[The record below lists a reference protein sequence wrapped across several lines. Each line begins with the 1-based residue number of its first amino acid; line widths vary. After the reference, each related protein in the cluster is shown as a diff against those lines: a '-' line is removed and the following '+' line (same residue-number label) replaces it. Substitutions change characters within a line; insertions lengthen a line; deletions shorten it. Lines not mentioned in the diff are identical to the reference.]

1 MEQTLRLKDIIVV
14 AFDCDG
20 VMFDTTRANM
30 AYYNRILSHFE
41 KPDMT
46 PEQFS
51 FAHMHTA
58 DETIAHLFDD
68 EASFAAAQIFRK
80 GMSYVPFL
88 KYMEIEPH
96 LKSLIERL
104 RPRYKTAIATNR
116 SDTMDRVITEHNLEG
131 YFDLVV
137 SSSDV
142 KQPKPE
148 PDLLL
153 RIMEHFNIG
162 PRCVIYV
169 GDSEL
174 DEQAAKAAGVPFVA
188 YGNTALSADFYIKS
202 LKEIE
207 DILDR

>member
-30 AYYNRILSHFE
+30 AYYNRILNHFG

-46 PEQFS
+46 PDQFS
-51 FAHMHTA
+51 FAHMHTV

-68 EASFAAAQIFRK
+68 EASFAAAQTFRK

-88 KYMEIEPH
+88 KDMEIEPH
-96 LKSLIERL
+96 LKSLLERL

-142 KQPKPE
+142 KRPKPE

-153 RIMEHFNIG
+153 RIMEHFSIG
-162 PRCVIYV
+162 PRCVVYV

-188 YGNTALSADFYIKS
+188 YNNTALSADFYIKS

-207 DILDR
+207 DILDG